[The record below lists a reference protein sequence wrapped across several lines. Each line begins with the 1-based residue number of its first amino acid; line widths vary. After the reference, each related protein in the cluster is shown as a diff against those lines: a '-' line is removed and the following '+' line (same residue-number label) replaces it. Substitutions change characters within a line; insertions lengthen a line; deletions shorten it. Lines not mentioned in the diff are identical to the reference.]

1 MISRNL
7 FWHLYNFFSRIK
19 AAWDAKAP
27 CGLYVLPLKS
37 NFYEPDLSPLNMGIA
52 QREQRPPFVPSIIH
66 RNHTLRLG
74 NHIAIAVHVARR
86 NIVVGDH
93 FHAIAGMASVL
104 IAFEKL

>member
-1 MISRNL
+1 MGC
-7 FWHLYNFFSRIK
+7 K
-19 AAWDAKAP
+19 TP

-37 NFYEPDLSPLNMGIA
+37 NFYEPDLTPLNMGSTH
-52 QREQRPPFVPSIIH
+52 REQRPAFLPPIIYCDYA
-66 RNHTLRLG
+66 LRLG